1 MRRVVERLPTLQ
13 SARTFCR
20 RLHNIVLISPDIP
33 GNTGSIGRTAMAT
46 GCRLHLVHPLGFSTD
61 EKSFRRAGLDYWS
74 RLDVREHENWD
85 AFVDAEFGPGI
96 AGQTRPSAWL
106 FTTKASMRPHWE
118 GAYQDGDYLLF
129 GSETRGAPDH
139 VHEWVS
145 QRFGEHCRVC
155 LPMRPEARSL
165 NLAVSVGVAV
175 YEAQRQLAARVN
187 A

>member
-1 MRRVVERLPTLQ
+1 MSNRKIGEVILDLR
-13 SARTFCR
+13 
-20 RLHNIVLISPDIP
+20 NISLAFGGVKALTDIS
-33 GNTGSIGRTAMAT
+33 
-46 GCRLHLVHPLGFSTD
+46 F
-61 EKSFRRAGLDYWS
+61 
-74 RLDVREHENWD
+74 DVREHENWD

-145 QRFGEHCRVC
+145 ERFGEHCRVC

>member
-1 MRRVVERLPTLQ
+1 MHSWTQNSGLALQDKHGHLHGSLRRKPACGHT
-13 SARTFCR
+13 
-20 RLHNIVLISPDIP
+20 
-33 GNTGSIGRTAMAT
+33 GN
-46 GCRLHLVHPLGFSTD
+46 
-61 EKSFRRAGLDYWS
+61 
-74 RLDVREHENWD
+74 
-85 AFVDAEFGPGI
+85 
-96 AGQTRPSAWL
+96 
-106 FTTKASMRPHWE
+106 
-118 GAYQDGDYLLF
+118 YLLF

-145 QRFGEHCRVC
+145 ERFGEHCRVC